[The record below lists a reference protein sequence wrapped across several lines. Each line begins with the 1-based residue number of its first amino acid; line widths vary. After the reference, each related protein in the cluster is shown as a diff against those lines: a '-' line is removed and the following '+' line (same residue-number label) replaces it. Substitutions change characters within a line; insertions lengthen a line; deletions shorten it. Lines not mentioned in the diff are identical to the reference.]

1 MQNFIKIQLQY
12 LNLKCKSI
20 YNCTEIYRLVNNE
33 LWKLYFVKIVRYI
46 YHLWKKYQNSLIF
59 HLQVE
64 RICSFP
70 FKSGV

>member
-20 YNCTEIYRLVNNE
+20 YNCTEICRLVNNE

-46 YHLWKKYQNSLIF
+46 SPMKKISKLTYFSP
-59 HLQVE
+59 
-64 RICSFP
+64 S
-70 FKSGV
+70 SGENLFIHF